1 MYTRHGET
9 MQNYLVST
17 VLPAL
22 REKSDIHLLRELR
35 LRWRNHTI
43 MNKWL
48 RRFFTYLDRYYVKH
62 HSLPTLH
69 EAGLTHFRVQI
80 YEQIKADVCAAIL
93 ALINEHREGSVI
105 DQDLIKNIVELF
117 EAMGMG
123 TLDAYCSDLEAPLLE
138 ATAEYYK
145 RQCADWIAVDTT
157 PEYLIKSERAL
168 EAERARV
175 MDYLNSESEGKLLN
189 TVEKELLESVEID
202 LLEKENSGC
211 RFLLSNDRSEDLKR
225 MFSLFSRLDKGL
237 DPMSAIVQRFI
248 TSKGEEIHNAREN
261 RLKSSTSSSKESNVD
276 PEFISAL
283 LKLHEKYLGVVR
295 NEFSGHAL
303 FQKALKDAFVDI
315 INKNTGQF
323 TNAELMSTYCDR
335 ILKSGGGERL
345 SEAEVEGKL
354 DKIVQLFS
362 YLTEKDLFAEIY
374 RNQLSKRLLTG

>member
-1 MYTRHGET
+1 M
-9 MQNYLVST
+9 
-17 VLPAL
+17 
-22 REKSDIHLLRELR
+22 
-35 LRWRNHTI
+35 
-43 MNKWL
+43 
-48 RRFFTYLDRYYVKH
+48 
-62 HSLPTLH
+62 
-69 EAGLTHFRVQI
+69 
-80 YEQIKADVCAAIL
+80 
-93 ALINEHREGSVI
+93 
-105 DQDLIKNIVELF
+105 
-117 EAMGMG
+117 
-123 TLDAYCSDLEAPLLE
+123 
-138 ATAEYYK
+138 
-145 RQCADWIAVDTT
+145 
-157 PEYLIKSERAL
+157 
-168 EAERARV
+168 
-175 MDYLNSESEGKLLN
+175 
-189 TVEKELLESVEID
+189 
-202 LLEKENSGC
+202 
-211 RFLLSNDRSEDLKR
+211 LSNDRSEDLKR

-248 TSKGEEIHNAREN
+248 TSRGEEIHNAREN

-276 PEFISAL
+276 PDFISAL